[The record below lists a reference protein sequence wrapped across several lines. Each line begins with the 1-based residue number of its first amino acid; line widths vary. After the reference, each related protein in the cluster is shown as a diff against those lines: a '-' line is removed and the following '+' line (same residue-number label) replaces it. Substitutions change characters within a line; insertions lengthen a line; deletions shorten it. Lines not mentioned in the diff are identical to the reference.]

1 MTLTRKYLM
10 LVDLLKTHY
19 NAKITEIE
27 GNILSISRLATT
39 AALNAVENKTPN
51 VSNLV
56 KKISGIERLT
66 IINLLVKH
74 WMQR

>member
-1 MTLTRKYLM
+1 M